1 MNRLKLLL
9 PFLLF
14 GCVYQTYERPTIR
27 KFSITYW
34 NSELGEASAQRAF
47 QVYTLVEHDKEKLI
61 FIVNGRW
68 SDTLFIDGNKVNGR
82 LHSLSVYSPNVYQFN
97 GEITEPKYKDL
108 KIEGVLN
115 SITVPTEP
123 QLNIIIE

>member
-9 PFLLF
+9 PFLLL

-47 QVYTLVEHDKEKLI
+47 QVYTLVEHDKEKFI